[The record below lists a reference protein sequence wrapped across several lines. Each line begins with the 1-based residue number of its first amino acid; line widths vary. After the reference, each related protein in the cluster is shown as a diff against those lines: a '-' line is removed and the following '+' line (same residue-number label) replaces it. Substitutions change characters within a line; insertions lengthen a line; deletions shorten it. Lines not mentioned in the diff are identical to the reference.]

1 MSIRSSLEQLITEQ
15 KPGALPGLALL
26 PLAGASY
33 IFQGIVRLRRVLYEK
48 GVFRSFRLP
57 CAVLSIG
64 NITAGGTGKTPAV
77 YYIARHLKDAGYR
90 VAILSRGYRARHRT
104 RGLVVADGRCVL
116 AGPEQAGD
124 EPFMLAKMLRDV
136 PVLAGKD
143 RVYLGE
149 QAVRDFASQVIIIDD
164 GFHYFRLQRDLD
176 IVLINGRRPFGN
188 GWLLPRGTLR
198 EPPCSLAR
206 AGLIMLSKSGPEAD
220 SSGLENV
227 LQGYN
232 PHAPVFKASLA
243 AQAFRSS
250 SGDERLPPAA
260 LKNRRAA
267 AVCSIGDPKSF
278 FSLLESLGV
287 IITARL
293 AFPDH
298 HWYGASDY
306 RIINDTGSS
315 ADLIITTEK
324 DIAKLDETMLGK
336 HKLFA
341 LQTRMLVAGEEQ
353 FFKAIR
359 ACVAEPIITEQ
370 H

>member
-1 MSIRSSLEQLITEQ
+1 MNIRSSLEQLITLQ
-15 KPGALPGLALL
+15 KPGFLPGLALL
-26 PLAGASY
+26 PLAGASC
-33 IFQGIVRLRRVLYEK
+33 IFRGIIRLRRLLYK
-48 GVFRSFRLP
+48 QGIFRSCRLP

-64 NITAGGTGKTPAV
+64 NITAGGTGKTPMV

-90 VAILSRGYRARHRT
+90 VAILSRGYRARSRS
-104 RGLVVADGRCVL
+104 RGLVIADGRNVL

-124 EPFMLAKMLRDV
+124 EPFMLARMLRDV

-149 QAVRDFASQVIIIDD
+149 QAVRDFSCQVIIIDD

-176 IVLINGRRPFGN
+176 IVLINARRPFDN

-206 AGLIMLSKSGPEAD
+206 AGLIVLSKSGPGAD
-220 SSGLENV
+220 TGGLENV
-227 LQGYN
+227 LHGYN
-232 PHAPVFKASLA
+232 PHAPIFKASLA
-243 AQAFRSS
+243 ARAFRSC
-250 SGDERLPPAA
+250 SGEELLPPAA

-267 AVCSIGDPKSF
+267 AVCSIGDPESF
-278 FSLLESLGV
+278 FSLLASLGV

-298 HWYGASDY
+298 HWYSASDY
-306 RIINDTGSS
+306 RIINDAASS

-324 DIAKLDETMLGK
+324 DVAKLDETMLGK

-341 LQTRMLVAGEEQ
+341 LQTRMQVAGEDQ

-359 ACVAEPIITEQ
+359 ACVGEPIITEQ
-370 H
+370 R